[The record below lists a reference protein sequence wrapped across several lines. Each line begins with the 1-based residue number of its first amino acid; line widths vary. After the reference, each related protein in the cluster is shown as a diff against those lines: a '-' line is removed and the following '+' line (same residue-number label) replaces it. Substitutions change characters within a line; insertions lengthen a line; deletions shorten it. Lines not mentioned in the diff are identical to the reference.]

1 MISSFQLRLLIRLVA
16 LGTLGVLISCGSRL
30 PSRPETSGMTQPTP
44 TDAALFG
51 VPPTAL
57 PLLVSPEHA
66 TDGSA
71 TGDPATGPTSETL
84 PKVVIYDDALNA
96 SWTLTQSTQVTST
109 LQSREFV
116 AQGRYALKATKQGGV
131 GILYFTVQRG
141 NRTPFRRDKVL
152 GLHFRLSGGRS
163 TIPNDALLVTV
174 VGSNRQP
181 YWVPNDTS
189 VRLDGLVT
197 DNTPLFSETRLYF
210 LGVNHTIPAKAWV
223 DVFVWLDDLIYD
235 PIYTYITGFYLKTD
249 LLDYFYLDDI
259 NLILVP

>member
-1 MISSFQLRLLIRLVA
+1 
-16 LGTLGVLISCGSRL
+16 
-30 PSRPETSGMTQPTP
+30 MTQPTP

-57 PLLVSPEHA
+57 PLLASPENT
-66 TDGSA
+66 TDLPT
-71 TGDPATGPTSETL
+71 TGEPAVASPTSVAL

-96 SWTLTQSTQVTST
+96 SWTLTQSTQVDYM

-116 AQGRYALKATKQGGV
+116 DQGRFALKATKKGSL

-141 NRTPFRRDKVL
+141 IGLPFRRDKVL
-152 GLHFRLSGGRS
+152 GLHFRLSGGRNA
-163 TIPNDALLVTV
+163 IPNDALLVTV

-189 VRLDGLVT
+189 VRLDGRVT
-197 DNTPLFSETRLYF
+197 NDLPLFSETRLYF

-235 PIYTYITGFYLKTD
+235 PTYTYITGFYLKTD
-249 LLDYFYLDDI
+249 VLDYFYLDDI